1 MAKKL
6 KLIKGLSDS
15 PLKKLNEGQVLKN
28 PDKYVFEGVFT
39 QCSTKDHKIVNR
51 NGRIYMETAVL
62 QHLGYLRDMIKENNG
77 RILGELDHPEGR
89 FEVSMKEASHMIT
102 DLWYDQNTHCVMG
115 RLEVL
120 DTPNGKTLKSLI
132 EAGYPLYVSS
142 RAAGDVDP
150 KTKEVEIA
158 QIFTYDVVCTP
169 GFKEARL
176 ERVNESLL
184 TDGALK
190 YINESAGDNNKEIKN
205 DEVEVPM
212 EAINE
217 NVSKFNN
224 TKITDVVKPLNE
236 DDEASDSVDEN
247 NLNDDVKKF
256 LPVMNMGTQ
265 PAPSNS
271 TEKKEELKE
280 EGGEDKASE
289 EDKDKENLE
298 NPDENSD
305 DNNDE
310 NSEEEVGDDEKE
322 EKKELTDE
330 EKEANREKIVSVK
343 GMDADGNILGD
354 EAESDEDGKSDD
366 IENIEAET
374 EDSNEEN
381 KDGESDKEKEPEEKE
396 EANEDAESESA
407 KAEEK
412 TSELKKKTDE
422 DVAELESILASVKK
436 KEEVKESIIQRY
448 PFAAALTE
456 SNFAKFAAL
465 RPKQKK
471 RVLDFIN
478 EHEIYDIQ
486 AINELW
492 KTPLTEEKQIQQ
504 NWLKLASQ
512 SDIDLYVAAP
522 MEVQNAIE
530 EQAKYFPM
538 ETEADVDAFWNMT
551 GLRQQAMRKAMNEQM
566 VNDYNS
572 FIANVDESVE
582 ANLGYDPYLIRQTE
596 LWLQNDE
603 F

>member
-6 KLIKGLSDS
+6 KLIKNQSTS

-39 QCSTKDHKIVNR
+39 QCSTPDHKVINR
-51 NGRIYMETAVL
+51 NGRIYQEQECL
-62 QHLGYLRDMIKENNG
+62 RHLGYLRDMIKENGG
-77 RILGELDHPEGR
+77 RLLGELDHPEGR

-102 DLWYDQNTHCVMG
+102 DLWYDQNTHCIMG

-190 YINESAGDNNKEIKN
+190 YINESAGDENKEIKN
-205 DEVEVPM
+205 NEVEVPM

-224 TKITDVVKPLNE
+224 TKMEDVVKPLNE
-236 DDEASDSVDEN
+236 DDEVDESEEKS
-247 NLNDDVKKF
+247 LNDDVKKF

-280 EGGEDKASE
+280 EGGEDKTSE
-289 EDKDKENLE
+289 EDKNKENLE

-305 DNNDE
+305 NNDE
-310 NSEEEVGDDEKE
+310 NQEEVGDDEEE

-343 GMDADGNILGD
+343 GMDADGNVLGD
-354 EAESDEDGKSDD
+354 EAESGEEDKSDD

-374 EDSNEEN
+374 KDSDEEN
-381 KDGESDKEKEPEEKE
+381 KNEESDKEPEKKE

-456 SNFAKFAAL
+456 SNFAKFASL

-492 KTPLTEEKQIQQ
+492 KTPLTEEKQVQQ

-551 GLRQQAMRKAMNEQM
+551 GLRQQAMRKTMNEQM

-596 LWLQNDE
+596 LWLQNEE

>member
-6 KLIKGLSDS
+6 KLIKGLSDN

-39 QCSTKDHKIVNR
+39 QCSTPDHKIINR
-51 NGRIYMETAVL
+51 NGRIYMETSVL
-62 QHLGYLRDMIKENNG
+62 QHLGYLRDMIKENSG

-132 EAGYPLYVSS
+132 DAGYPLYVSS

-190 YINESAGDNNKEIKN
+190 YINESAGDENKEIKN
-205 DEVEVPM
+205 NEVEVPI

-224 TKITDVVKPLNE
+224 TKMVDVIKPLNE
-236 DDEASDSVDEN
+236 DEEN
-247 NLNDDVKKF
+247 KEDKPLNDDVKKF

-265 PAPSNS
+265 PAPTNS

-280 EGGEDKASE
+280 EDGEDETSE
-289 EDKDKENLE
+289 EDKNKENLE
-298 NPDENSD
+298 KPDENS
-305 DNNDE
+305 NV
-310 NSEEEVGDDEKE
+310 NSEEEVGDDEKG

-343 GMDADGNILGD
+343 GMDADGNVLGN
-354 EAESDEDGKSDD
+354 ETESEEEDKSDD

-374 EDSNEEN
+374 EESEEEN
-381 KDGESDKEKEPEEKE
+381 KDEESEENKDSEEKE
-396 EANEDAESESA
+396 EANEEAESESA

-492 KTPLTEEKQIQQ
+492 KAPLTEEKQVQQ

-566 VNDYNS
+566 INDYNS
-572 FIANVDESVE
+572 FIANVDESTE

>member
-6 KLIKGLSDS
+6 KLIKNQSTS

-39 QCSTKDHKIVNR
+39 QCSTPDHKVINR
-51 NGRIYMETAVL
+51 NQRLYMESEVL
-62 QHLGYLRDMIKENNG
+62 RHLGYLRDMIKENNG

-102 DLWYDQNTHCVMG
+102 DLWYDQKTHCVMG

-190 YINESAGDNNKEIKN
+190 YINESAGGKNKEIKN
-205 DEVEVPM
+205 NEVEVPM

-224 TKITDVVKPLNE
+224 TKMEDVVKPLNE
-236 DDEASDSVDEN
+236 DDEVVESEDKS
-247 NLNDDVKKF
+247 LNDDVKKF
-256 LPVMNMGTQ
+256 LPIMNMGTQ

-280 EGGEDKASE
+280 EGGEDEASE

-298 NPDENSD
+298 NPDETS

-310 NSEEEVGDDEKE
+310 NQEEVGDDEEE
-322 EKKELTDE
+322 EKKELSDE

-343 GMDADGNILGD
+343 GMDADGNVLGD
-354 EAESDEDGKSDD
+354 EDESDEEDKSDD

-374 EDSNEEN
+374 KDSDEEN
-381 KDGESDKEKEPEEKE
+381 KDENSEDEDETSENGEVNKEAK
-396 EANEDAESESA
+396 

-422 DVAELESILASVKK
+422 DVAELESILASVEK
-436 KEEVKESIIQRY
+436 KEAVKESIVRRY
-448 PFAAALTE
+448 PFAGVMTE
-456 SNFAKFAAL
+456 GNFAKFASL

-471 RVLDFIN
+471 RVADFI
-478 EHEIYDIQ
+478 EEYQIYDVES
-486 AINELW
+486 INELW
-492 KTPLTEEKQIQQ
+492 MTPFKEEKKIQQ
-504 NWLKLASQ
+504 NWLRLASQ

-538 ETEADVDAFWNMT
+538 DTEADVDRFWDAT
-551 GLRQQAMRKAMNEQM
+551 GLRQQEMRRQLNEKM

-572 FIANVDESVE
+572 FVANVDESVE

-596 LWLQNDE
+596 LWLQNEE

>member
-1 MAKKL
+1 MAKNL
-6 KLIKGLSDS
+6 KLIKGLSAS

-39 QCSTKDHKIVNR
+39 ACSTPDHRIINR
-51 NGRIYMETAVL
+51 NGRCYMEQEVL
-62 QHLGYLRDMIKENNG
+62 RHLGYLRDMIKENNG

-132 EAGYPLYVSS
+132 DAGFPLYVSS
-142 RAAGDVDP
+142 RAAGDVNS

-190 YINESAGDNNKEIKN
+190 YLNESSGQEEKKTKLKAI
-205 DEVEVPM
+205 EVPM
-212 EAINE
+212 DAINE
-217 NVSKFNN
+217 NVNN
-224 TKITDVVKPLNE
+224 YNNVKIEDVTTPLNE
-236 DDEASDSVDEN
+236 EDEPKEEK

-256 LPVMNMGTQ
+256 LPIMNTSGSS
-265 PAPSNS
+265 SN
-271 TEKKEELKE
+271 TLKE
-280 EGGEDKASE
+280 EDGD
-289 EDKDKENLE
+289 DN
-298 NPDENSD
+298 NTDENSD
-305 DNNDE
+305 KNKSENSKENKDE
-310 NSEEEVGDDEKE
+310 NSEEVGDDDQ
-322 EKKELTDE
+322 KELTDE
-330 EKEANREKIVSVK
+330 EKEANRDKIVSVK
-343 GMDADGNILGD
+343 GF
-354 EAESDEDGKSDD
+354 DEDGNELGENSEEDTEDKKDD
-366 IENIEAET
+366 IENIEGKT
-374 EDSNEEN
+374 EDEKNSEEN
-381 KDGESDKEKEPEEKE
+381 KDENSEENKKDENSEE
-396 EANEDAESESA
+396 EANEDVESEAA

-412 TSELKKKTDE
+412 SSKIKENTDK

-448 PFAAALTE
+448 PFASALTE
-456 SNFAKFAAL
+456 ANFAKFASL

-471 RVLDFIN
+471 RVLDFID

-492 KTPLTEEKQIQQ
+492 MAPLTEEKKIQQ

-530 EQAKYFPM
+530 EQAQLFPM
-538 ETEADVDAFWNMT
+538 ETEEEVDAFWNMT
-551 GLRQQAMRKAMNEQM
+551 GLRQQAMRKAMNEKM
-566 VNDYNS
+566 VADYKNFVS
-572 FIANVDESVE
+572 EINESVE
-582 ANLGYDPYLIRQTE
+582 ATLGYDPYLIRATE
-596 LWLQNDE
+596 LMLNEDE

>member
-6 KLIKGLSDS
+6 KLIKNQSIS

-28 PDKYVFEGVFT
+28 PDKYIFEGVFT
-39 QCSTKDHKIVNR
+39 QCSTPDHKIINR
-51 NGRIYMETAVL
+51 NGRLYMESECL
-62 QHLGYLRDMIKENNG
+62 RHLGYLRDMIKENGG

-102 DLWYDQNTHCVMG
+102 DLWYDQKTNCIMG

-120 DTPNGKTLKSLI
+120 DTPNGKILKSLI
-132 EAGYPLYVSS
+132 DAGYPLYVSS

-190 YINESAGDNNKEIKN
+190 YINESVGGDKKIKVK
-205 DEVEVPM
+205 EVEVPM

-224 TKITDVVKPLNE
+224 TKMADVVKPLNE
-236 DDEASDSVDEN
+236 DDEATESEEKS
-247 NLNDDVKKF
+247 LNDDVKKF
-256 LPVMNMGTQ
+256 LPIMNMGTQ
-265 PAPSNS
+265 PAPANS

-280 EGGEDKASE
+280 EDGEDEASE

-298 NPDENSD
+298 NTDETS

-310 NSEEEVGDDEKE
+310 NQEEVGDDE

-330 EKEANREKIVSVK
+330 EKEANREKIISVK
-343 GMDADGNILGD
+343 GMDADGNVLGD
-354 EAESDEDGKSDD
+354 EAESDEEDKSDD

-374 EDSNEEN
+374 KDSKEEN
-381 KDGESDKEKEPEEKE
+381 KDE
-396 EANEDAESESA
+396 ESEENKDTDDEDETSENA
-407 KAEEK
+407 EVNKEAKKAEEK

-422 DVAELESILASVKK
+422 DVAELESILASVEK
-436 KEEVKESIIQRY
+436 KEAVKESIVRRY
-448 PFAAALTE
+448 PFASVMTE
-456 SNFAKFAAL
+456 SNFAKFASL

-471 RVLDFIN
+471 RVADFL
-478 EHEIYDIQ
+478 EEYQIYDVES
-486 AINELW
+486 INELW
-492 KTPLTEEKQIQQ
+492 LTPFKEEKKIQQ
-504 NWLKLASQ
+504 NWLRLASQ

-538 ETEADVDAFWNMT
+538 ETEADVDAFWDAT
-551 GLRQQAMRKAMNEQM
+551 GLRQQEMRRQLNEKM

-572 FIANVDESVE
+572 FVANVDESFE

-596 LWLQNDE
+596 LWLQNEE

>member
-1 MAKKL
+1 
-6 KLIKGLSDS
+6 
-15 PLKKLNEGQVLKN
+15 
-28 PDKYVFEGVFT
+28 
-39 QCSTKDHKIVNR
+39 
-51 NGRIYMETAVL
+51 
-62 QHLGYLRDMIKENNG
+62 MIKENGG
-77 RILGELDHPEGR
+77 RLLGELDHPEGR

-102 DLWYDQNTHCVMG
+102 DLWYDQNTHCIMG

-190 YINESAGDNNKEIKN
+190 YINESAGDENKEIKN
-205 DEVEVPM
+205 NEVEVPM

-224 TKITDVVKPLNE
+224 TKMEDVVKPLNE
-236 DDEASDSVDEN
+236 DDEVDESEEKS
-247 NLNDDVKKF
+247 LNDDVKKF

-280 EGGEDKASE
+280 EGGEDKTSE
-289 EDKDKENLE
+289 EDKNKENLE

-305 DNNDE
+305 NNDE
-310 NSEEEVGDDEKE
+310 NQEEVGDDEEE

-343 GMDADGNILGD
+343 GMDADGNVLGD
-354 EAESDEDGKSDD
+354 EAESGEEDKSDD

-374 EDSNEEN
+374 KDSDEEN
-381 KDGESDKEKEPEEKE
+381 KNEESDKEPEKKE

-456 SNFAKFAAL
+456 SNFAKFASL

-492 KTPLTEEKQIQQ
+492 KTPLTEEKQVQQ

-551 GLRQQAMRKAMNEQM
+551 GLRQQAMRKTMNEQM